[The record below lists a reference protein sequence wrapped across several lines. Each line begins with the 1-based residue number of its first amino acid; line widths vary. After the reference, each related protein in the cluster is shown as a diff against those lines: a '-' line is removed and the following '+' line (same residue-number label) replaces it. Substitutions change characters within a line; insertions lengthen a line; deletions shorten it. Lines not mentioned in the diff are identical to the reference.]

1 MCGHYSLTQFTK
13 RRWFSSTLSK
23 TSRYLKKKE
32 RKKKRIPVSQDEIK
46 RNHTTLKKILGS
58 LPGPPQQ
65 LSLGPG
71 SIVAYYMQLL
81 VPLFSIETT
90 LFPEEPSFPTGSF
103 HSSAQVACHWGGREG
118 GGLKGQ
124 RGEMKGFLKGER
136 RRKGSLLCR
145 LETCLSSS
153 CKSGIVR
160 ISSHTYYNFLKSHSE
175 LTFPKCHV

>member
-103 HSSAQVACHWGGREG
+103 HSSAQVACH
-118 GGLKGQ
+118 
-124 RGEMKGFLKGER
+124 
-136 RRKGSLLCR
+136 
-145 LETCLSSS
+145 
-153 CKSGIVR
+153 
-160 ISSHTYYNFLKSHSE
+160 
-175 LTFPKCHV
+175 